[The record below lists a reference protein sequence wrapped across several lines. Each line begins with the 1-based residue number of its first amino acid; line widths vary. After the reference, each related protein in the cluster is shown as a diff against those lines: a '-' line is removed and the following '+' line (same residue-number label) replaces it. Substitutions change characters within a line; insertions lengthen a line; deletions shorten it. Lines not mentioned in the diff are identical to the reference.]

1 MAIAVT
7 NALEG
12 VEGIHGV
19 VQCFSTEPGPHSAEL
34 LVKLLSRPPLRFR
47 GLRRDLRVFLGR
59 ETLILPLQDGTEAEA
74 SIWYEIYNEES
85 NWFDDSLR
93 NFGFMPLETLLR
105 VQELN
110 VKEEIT

>member
-19 VQCFSTEPGPHSAEL
+19 V
-34 LVKLLSRPPLRFR
+34 LSNGAGTAFGEVVGETAFPSLRFR
-47 GLRRDLRVFLGR
+47 GLRRDLRAFLGR
-59 ETLILPLQDGTEAEA
+59 ETLILPLRDGTEAEA

-93 NFGFMPLETLLR
+93 NFRFMPLRGPL
-105 VQELN
+105 
-110 VKEEIT
+110 